1 MKPESAGGA
10 TYVFVMRGELDARY
24 GELFEGMEMTRTAGT
39 TVVVGSLRDQ
49 AQFYGL
55 VDRIEELGLELI
67 SAQKTATS
75 PAGSG
80 QERNET

>member
-1 MKPESAGGA
+1 MRQESDGGA
-10 TYVFVMRGELDARY
+10 TYVFVIRGELDARY
-24 GELFEGMEMTRTAGT
+24 AQIFEGMEMETSGGA
-39 TVVVGSLRDQ
+39 TVVVGKVRDQ
-49 AQFYGL
+49 AAFYGL

-80 QERNET
+80 QERNEA